1 MQLVIAARQIPAVA
15 DVWHLYA
22 RRKVLTQQAGDA
34 GAQAQA
40 HGSGWVHNPD
50 LEAIDI
56 RRVLRM
62 PEGRTAWLAPV
73 FDVDAEDHIRVLVTG
88 PQGHLAHASDGD
100 GIGVCS
106 PWLRSADPVSRVA
119 LFTVRQHLRA
129 IAREAGGAQA
139 VEDACGVETLQPAIA
154 RVTNMLRL

>member
-50 LEAIDI
+50 LDAIDI

-73 FDVDAEDHIRVLVTG
+73 FDVEMIVPSEPSALRVLL
-88 PQGHLAHASDGD
+88 HLK
-100 GIGVCS
+100 
-106 PWLRSADPVSRVA
+106 
-119 LFTVRQHLRA
+119 
-129 IAREAGGAQA
+129 E
-139 VEDACGVETLQPAIA
+139 
-154 RVTNMLRL
+154 